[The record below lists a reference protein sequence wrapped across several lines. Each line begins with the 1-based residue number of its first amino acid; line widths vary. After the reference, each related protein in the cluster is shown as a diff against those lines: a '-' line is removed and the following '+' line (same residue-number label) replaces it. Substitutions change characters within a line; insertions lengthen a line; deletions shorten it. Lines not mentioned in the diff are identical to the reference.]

1 MTEAIRIRAASHAFE
16 GKVFVVVSSSIVSP
30 EIIDSVCVY
39 DEQRRQMQERPAS
52 ISVIYGPDGQPV
64 SEPLIDAEGIVYGE
78 IEIEKEIEPKQF
90 HDIVGHYNRFDV
102 FSLHLNRR
110 QIQPLSREPVG
121 PIGDLLTADAAPDLA
136 LPPDAE
142 RLKLPHTNKEEP

>member
-90 HDIVGHYNRFDV
+90 HDV